1 MENIKPLKEFLE
13 EMKKIEGYPI
23 GKDEDILKLSD
34 PPYYTACPNPYIN
47 DFIKENGKPYDEA
60 TDSYH
65 REPFVGDVSEG
76 KNDPIYNAHS
86 YHTKVPHKAIM
97 KYIKH
102 YTDEGDIVFDG
113 FCGTGMTGVAAQ
125 MLNRKAILS
134 DLSPIAT
141 FIAYNYNKA
150 VDVKE
155 FEKEAKRILK
165 EVEEEC
171 GWMYETL
178 HPLETSDC
186 PQGHQNVENDIYQP
200 DLFKETNIQQKI
212 NYDDK
217 KYIKAKINYT
227 VWSDVFIC
235 PYCGNEIVFWDAAV
249 DKKNGKVLDKFPCPH
264 CNAEMKKTDCKRAT
278 HTFFDKAIDKEIT
291 QAKQVPVMI
300 NYSYTKNGKKKRA
313 EKTPDAFDLA
323 LIDKIEKM
331 DIPYWF
337 PINELPDGY
346 NTQQPIKSH
355 GITHVHHFYTKR
367 NLWVLGALYQL
378 SVKKD
383 NSIFLYWFN
392 AVVVN
397 LARTARY
404 KFKRSGNVPLSGTIY
419 ISSLPT
425 ETNVIH
431 SFKTKINFLKRMIN
445 AQQNTLSLA
454 TTQSTTSFTNL
465 ESNLIDY
472 IFTDPPFG
480 DNIMYSELNFVWES
494 WLKVHTNNETE
505 AIMNKTQNKGLH
517 EYHQLMAKAFKEY
530 YRVLKPNRWITVEFH
545 NSKSSVWNAIQEGMS
560 KAGFIIAN
568 VTVLDKQ
575 QGSFKQVTSS
585 GAVKNDLVISA
596 YKPKKEFEEN
606 FLKSVGEG
614 FEAEF
619 IKMHLDHQPNEPTIE
634 RTEKMLYSKMLAYYI
649 QRGYEIAMDSKQFYQ
664 MLRDN
669 FVMEDNFWFNQNQI
683 SSYRE
688 YKQKMKLEGLELES
702 GGFVTM
708 FVIDEKSAI
717 TWLYQ
722 FITKPMDFSDIHT
735 AYTKVL
741 QKSAEDNTPELR
753 EILEANFVFEDG
765 KYRLPQTDDEKTNLT
780 DKRERILM
788 REFETVL
795 LEAKATSKKIATIR
809 KEAIAHGF
817 NVCYRNSRF
826 EDIIII
832 AKKLKPTILEND
844 SELNE
849 FVEVAE
855 MKMEGF

>member
-1 MENIKPLKEFLE
+1 MKNIKPLKEFLE
-13 EMKKIEGYPI
+13 EMKKIEGFPI

-47 DFIKENGKPYDEA
+47 DFLKEHGKPYDEA
-60 TDSYH
+60 TDNYH
-65 REPFVGDVSEG
+65 REPFAGDVSEG

-97 KYIKH
+97 KYIEH

-155 FEKEAKRILK
+155 FEKEANRILK
-165 EVEEEC
+165 EVEEER

-178 HPLETSDC
+178 HPTGISDI
-186 PQGHQNVENDIYQP
+186 PVGKEAYQP
-200 DLFKETNIQQKI
+200 NIPDI
-212 NYDDK
+212 FDK
-217 KYIKAKINYT
+217 VSRQGTIEFENKQYIKAKINYT

-235 PYCGNEIVFWDAAV
+235 PYCGNEIIFWDAAV
-249 DKKNGKVLDKFPCPH
+249 DKESGQVLKEFHCPH

-300 NYSYTKNGKKKRA
+300 NYSYQEKGKTKRA
-313 EKTPDAFDLA
+313 EKTPDVFDLA

-337 PINELPDGY
+337 PINRMPEGDESRR
-346 NTQQPIKSH
+346 NDRT

-367 NLWVLGALYQL
+367 NLWVLGALGNRLRGRIKFFFTALLINNSRMGRYGKRTGNVSGTLYVPSLIKDLNSFEYAKRKLFGAKGFIKPLTNL
-378 SVKKD
+378 SVIND
-383 NSIFLYWFN
+383 EFSLSSQSI
-392 AVVVN
+392 
-397 LARTARY
+397 
-404 KFKRSGNVPLSGTIY
+404 
-419 ISSLPT
+419 
-425 ETNVIH
+425 
-431 SFKTKINFLKRMIN
+431 
-445 AQQNTLSLA
+445 
-454 TTQSTTSFTNL
+454 TSITNL
-465 ESNLIDY
+465 SNSQIDY

-480 DNIMYSELNFVWES
+480 DNLMYSELNYIWES
-494 WLKVHTNNETE
+494 WLKVHTNNSSE
-505 AIMNKTQNKGLH
+505 AIMNKVQNKGLH
-517 EYHQLMAKAFKEY
+517 EYHQLMAAAFKEY

-568 VTVLDKQ
+568 VAVLDKQ

-596 YKPKKEFEEN
+596 YKPKQEFEAN

-614 FEAEF
+614 FESEF
-619 IKMHLDHQPNEPTIE
+619 VKMHLEHQANEPTIE

-669 FVMEDNFWFNQNQI
+669 FVLEDNFWFNQNQI

-702 GGFVTM
+702 GGFVAM

-722 FITKPMDFSDIHT
+722 FITKPMDYSEIHT
-735 AYTKVL
+735 AFTKVL
-741 QKSAEDNTPELR
+741 QKTTEDNTPELR

-765 KYRLPQTDDEKTNLT
+765 KYRLPQTDDEKSSLT

-795 LEAKATSKKIATIR
+795 LEAKATRKKIKTIR

-826 EDIIII
+826 EDIIAI
-832 AKKLKPTILEND
+832 AKKLKPSILEND